1 MCSGSWA
8 RFENEA
14 TYWNAGQRAY
24 CPGPPR
30 GMFLQ
35 ISASC
40 TFHVNVLSKAVAV
53 VVVSVANLQVCAS
66 ASARHNRT
74 IRTHRSS
81 CCLWPTT
88 FAFAVCV
95 TVLERTTIALCCI
108 RCTTFQCTLDNP
120 LITYIILCSPR
131 VRTIEGL
138 PATIFRCLGL
148 RTTGMA
154 CSGLFRCCFPQPTRF
169 KLVAVPILPLSTSR
183 GQYMGPFPKTLT
195 FTCIWN
201 PFFVSA
207 VREYRPPSHR
217 SLHTGIRDRY
227 VET

>member
-1 MCSGSWA
+1 MLPGHTHLKTCFPAIVPSPQIPPLQVCSGSWA

-40 TFHVNVLSKAVAV
+40 TFHGNVLSKAVAV
-53 VVVSVANLQVCAS
+53 VVVSVANLQVCVS

-81 CCLWPTT
+81 CCLLPTT

-95 TVLERTTIALCCI
+95 TVLERTTIALRCI
-108 RCTTFQCTLDNP
+108 RCTTFQCTLDSP

-131 VRTIEGL
+131 VRTIEGGDHV
-138 PATIFRCLGL
+138 TM
-148 RTTGMA
+148 TGH
-154 CSGLFRCCFPQPTRF
+154 
-169 KLVAVPILPLSTSR
+169 
-183 GQYMGPFPKTLT
+183 
-195 FTCIWN
+195 
-201 PFFVSA
+201 
-207 VREYRPPSHR
+207 VRAGMRHR
-217 SLHTGIRDRY
+217 SWFQTENYGLLTQQISISMGCALSHMRNSYIHML
-227 VET
+227 